1 MSSRYGGIPD
11 DALLLKLEETDP
23 RLFNEHNDQ
32 FYDIKDN
39 YNNYVRSEITD
50 WNSDA
55 PFLESDNTKRDPSL
69 ARSMINLRY
78 NGTRGSSSRLPS
90 NPDLFYGFTG
100 NDPRGA
106 NNDPRLDKLREQMT
120 VRGANL
126 EIRMGNNDVTQIAEQ
141 PWSDLSLSYSR
152 KEIQRRQ
159 KANSIIFNAQKEGKS
174 LSNNT
179 VTTDRDNRSS
189 TLDTGD
195 ESLGSIDRFASSD
208 YKAANENCSDGIRG
222 VNINKD
228 ADSAPWRHTISDGTL
243 GVQQYGQNRGAG
255 RSKLSSNAQGGGKL
269 KTNIVDQ
276 DWKESKNSS
285 STNRNSLAATMAV
298 ATRHHHAIRSGIH
311 DSYKVSGSDY
321 ENIGIAGGNLKPS
334 DDVAHIYRHS
344 TQDQSHKKE
353 YDNTVAGAGLKPSTD
368 VNKINRR
375 TTEDQSHKNEI
386 SNNIVGAGLKPNN
399 RPVRK
404 TEAHVTNN
412 THLTNLSAIVQGL
425 KEGSASSKRRIAGA
439 VSTMTDFDSND
450 INPNNKGMKPSEDF
464 TQIKLLSDMQVIN
477 AAAAEDLVVHVY
489 SSMPKQQENKA
500 AMGTIAYDN
509 NTWALSQEALQ
520 LGISKTPGEWLSH
533 TQDNT
538 VLGDTPDRIFG
549 LDEVF
554 KGAGD
559 GAAMGSKNLRAGT
572 WSNSAALEGFGGNDF
587 GTN

>member
-11 DALLLKLEETDP
+11 DALLHKLEETDP

-39 YNNYVRSEITD
+39 YNNYVRNEITD

-55 PFLESDNTKRDPSL
+55 PFLESDNAKRDPSL
-69 ARSMINLRY
+69 SRSMINLRY

-90 NPDLFYGFTG
+90 NPELFYGFTG

-106 NNDPRLDKLREQMT
+106 NNDPRLNELRKQMT

-141 PWSDLSLSYSR
+141 PWSDISISYSR

-159 KANSIIFNAQKEGKS
+159 KANNVIFTSQKEGKS

-189 TLDTGD
+189 TLDAGD
-195 ESLGSIDRFASSD
+195 ESLSSHSRFANSD
-208 YKAANENCSDGIRG
+208 YKAANEKYSDGIRG
-222 VNINKD
+222 VTLKD

-243 GVQQYGQNRGAG
+243 GVQQYGQKRGAG
-255 RSKLSSNAQGGGKL
+255 RSQLSSKAQGGGKL
-269 KTNIVDQ
+269 MTNNVDQ

-298 ATRHHHAIRSGIH
+298 ATRHHHATRSGIH

-321 ENIGIAGGNLKPS
+321 ENPGVTNGNLKPS
-334 DDVAHIYRHS
+334 DNVAHIYRHS
-344 TQDQSHKKE
+344 TQDQSYKKE
-353 YDNTVAGAGLKPSTD
+353 YNNTVAGAGLKPSTD

-386 SNNIVGAGLKPNN
+386 SNNIVAAGLKPND

-404 TEAHVTNN
+404 TEAQVTNN

-439 VSTMTDFDSND
+439 VSTMTNFDSND
-450 INPNNKGMKPSEDF
+450 INPNTKGMKPSEDF

-477 AAAAEDLVVHVY
+477 SAAADDLVVHVY
-489 SSMPKQQENKA
+489 SAMPQQQDNKT
-500 AMGTIAYDN
+500 AMASIAYDN
-509 NTWALSQEALQ
+509 NTWTPSQEALP
-520 LGISKTPGEWLSH
+520 LGVSKTPGEWLSH

-538 VLGDTPDRIFG
+538 VLGDAPDRIFG
-549 LDEVF
+549 IDEVF
-554 KGAGD
+554 KGGGD

-572 WSNSAALEGFGGNDF
+572 WSNSAALDGFGGNF